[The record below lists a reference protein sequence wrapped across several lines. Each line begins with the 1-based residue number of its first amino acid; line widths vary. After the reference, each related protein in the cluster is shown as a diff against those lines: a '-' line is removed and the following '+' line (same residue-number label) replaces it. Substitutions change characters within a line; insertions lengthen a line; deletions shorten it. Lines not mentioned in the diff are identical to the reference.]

1 MKAKNYICTAKGFV
15 VEMRHDENG
24 SELITTTRIREASA
38 FSTKSAKAFLE
49 RNEIEGFV
57 WKPFEQ
63 EAIRNMYTVKK
74 ITKYDFQYE
83 DEKCDAVDEWQPVK
97 LKMTSD
103 TDIGFLMSG
112 KLEAEEA
119 MTFEEAK
126 DEALKRNTEML
137 AELMEKMDK
146 LKTKTEDDNL

>member
-24 SELITTTRIREASA
+24 SELVTTTRVREATV
-38 FSTKSAKAFLE
+38 FSTKTAKAFLE
-49 RNEIEGFV
+49 RNNIEGFV

-63 EAIRNMYTVKK
+63 EAVRDMYEVKK
-74 ITKYDFQYE
+74 VSKYDFQYD
-83 DEKCDAVDEWQPVK
+83 DEERDAIEEWQPVK

-103 TDIGFLMSG
+103 TDIGYLMSG
-112 KLEAEEA
+112 KLKSEEA

-126 DEALKRNTEML
+126 AEAMKRNTEML
-137 AELMEKMDK
+137 AELMEKIDK
-146 LKTKTEDDNL
+146 LKTQEA